1 MKSKV
6 TLKEILGTR
15 IIFAVLIAFY
25 YWMWARRDWN
35 DYYVTIQNCVSIF
48 TVVFFMLRVVREKK
62 YRKEDF
68 DELATLNLKRCDAL
82 CLKIAVLCMIVI
94 AWMGALELFTGR
106 IMGYLLVYSIIVIA
120 VIRTIVFSVMDSKG
134 V

>member
-6 TLKEILGTR
+6 TLKEIIGTR

-48 TVVFFMLRVVREKK
+48 TLVFFTLRVIREKK
-62 YRKEDF
+62 YRKEEF
-68 DELATLNLKRCDAL
+68 DELAALNLKRCDAL

-106 IMGYLLVYSIIVIA
+106 IMGYILVYSIILLA